1 MAKETESLKLG
12 AAKKPFREKFVKP
25 NPADNAR
32 PGIVPPV
39 SGGSSHISVGSS
51 DGDIGYPKLDLP
63 PGVKDP
69 LGPRIRENVVNIRQ
83 DIAAGKV
90 NAGSVARKTNKK

>member
-1 MAKETESLKLG
+1 MAKKTNPSKLG

-25 NPADNAR
+25 NPEDNPR

-39 SGGSSHISVGSS
+39 SGGSDHISVGSS

-63 PGVKDP
+63 PSVKDP
-69 LGPRIRENVVNIRQ
+69 LGPRIRENAANIRQ

-90 NAGSVARKTNKK
+90 NAEAVVRKTNKK